1 MPPTTQQSKIAS
13 RIDKAF
19 KQTSHHRAKRQQH
32 QLRDSDDEAEDVIEW
47 GQRLDDF
54 GAPDARASGGSA
66 TPSTRRVTR
75 GSGMTNKDL
84 YKSVII
90 NGTEYCLGQA
100 VQVKSSSDAPYLAI
114 IYKLWENELGRKQ
127 VVARWLLRKSEIFLN
142 KKMNEV
148 HAEPGEVFY
157 SNADDLIT
165 PDQILASL
173 DVLSHAAYQAKLAA
187 PAAKKGAKSTDVTR
201 FCRRY
206 FNEQSAFTGELD
218 WDSFYGTNRIL
229 DPVIDAEM
237 FKKHAKKK
245 PMGKEAAAQAGRARV
260 QARRGR
266 PPAAPTPRA
275 AKRIR
280 SRVSDDEGNDPSVT
294 VASDDDNNDSGV
306 GSEVDQDDFK
316 PAKRGPRKQ
325 AAMPRT
331 PARARRASSAASLVR
346 ASTPATAPKRKMRL
360 QDIQPAAVSA
370 TILRRASRM
379 SRQALVAAPDG
390 ATIYEVARQRLH
402 VSAVPDT
409 LPCREDEFAE
419 IYGHLYNT
427 IEERNSM
434 CMYISGVPGTG
445 KTATVHEV
453 IRTLQENA
461 EEGDLPDFQYVELNG
476 MKMVEP
482 AQAYTQLWQAIAGEK
497 VTPKHASQLLDK
509 HFSTPSPRRHTYV
522 VLMDE
527 LDLLVTKSQSIM
539 YNFFDWPHRPH
550 AKLVVVAIANTMD
563 LPERMLNHKVSSRLG
578 LTRINFQP
586 YSHQQLM
593 TIVQSRLEGCAAFDV
608 DAIELCA
615 RKISAVSGDARRAL
629 DVCRRAVEIVEAE
642 WTKGDVQ
649 AGAKRPRQGPD
660 SGHGLVTMMVIDRAV
675 KEMYASGNIAFIQN
689 ASLQQKVF
697 LVSLRAAIRKAG
709 IPEVSLGDVAFV
721 HRQLC
726 QLHEL
731 AIPSYDQLAKICSQL
746 GATRCILAESSILDV
761 HQLVRLA
768 IAEDDITVALRP
780 DPLFQKIATS

>member
-1 MPPTTQQSKIAS
+1 
-13 RIDKAF
+13 
-19 KQTSHHRAKRQQH
+19 
-32 QLRDSDDEAEDVIEW
+32 
-47 GQRLDDF
+47 
-54 GAPDARASGGSA
+54 
-66 TPSTRRVTR
+66 
-75 GSGMTNKDL
+75 MTNKDL
-84 YKSVII
+84 YKSVVV
-90 NGTEYCLGQA
+90 NGTEYHLGQA
-100 VQVKSSSDAPYLAI
+100 VQVQSSNDTPYLAI
-114 IYKLWENELGRKQ
+114 IYKLWESEKGEKQ
-127 VVARWLLRKSEIFLN
+127 MVARWLLRQSEMFVS
-142 KKMNEV
+142 KKLGEV

-165 PDQILASL
+165 PDKILAPL
-173 DVLSHAAYQAKLAA
+173 EVLSHAAYQAHLAA
-187 PAAKKGAKSTDVTR
+187 TPLAPQGKKSAKAFDASVC

-206 FNEQSAFTGELD
+206 FDEQSAFIGELD
-218 WDSFYGTNRIL
+218 WEDIYRSNTGKIL

-237 FKKHAKKK
+237 FKKQEKKK
-245 PMGKEAAAQAGRARV
+245 LLGKEAAAQAGRARV
-260 QARRGR
+260 QAKRGR
-266 PPAAPTPRA
+266 PQAVSAAATRRR
-275 AKRIR
+275 K
-280 SRVSDDEGNDPSVT
+280 VGDSDDEDADLAAAP
-294 VASDDDNNDSGV
+294 ASDDDDEDGKYCVS
-306 GSEVDQDDFK
+306 DRDDFA
-316 PAKRGPRKQ
+316 PAKRGRRKTI
-325 AAMPRT
+325 AAAPRT
-331 PARARRASSAASLVR
+331 PARARRATLAKGTL
-346 ASTPATAPKRKMRL
+346 TPATATKRRMRL
-360 QDIQPAAVSA
+360 QDIQLSAAVSA
-370 TILRRASRM
+370 TILRRAARM
-379 SRQALVAAPDG
+379 GSELQAVAPEG
-390 ATIYEVARQRLH
+390 ASVYEVARQRLH

-453 IRTLQENA
+453 IRTLQENS
-461 EEGDLPDFQYVELNG
+461 EEGELPDFQYIELNG
-476 MKMVEP
+476 MKMTEP

-497 VTPKHASQLLDK
+497 ATPKHAAQLLEK
-509 HFSTPSPRRHTYV
+509 HFSTPSPRRRTYV

-593 TIVQSRLEGCAAFDV
+593 TIVQSRLEGCAAFDA
-608 DAIELCA
+608 DAVELCA

-642 WTKGDVQ
+642 SARESTL
-649 AGAKRPRQGPD
+649 AGGKRLRPSED
-660 SGHGLVTMMVIDRAV
+660 SGQLGLVTMMVIDRAV
-675 KEMYASGNIAFIQN
+675 KEMYASGNVAFIQN

-697 LVSLRAAIRKAG
+697 LLSLRAAIRKAG

-726 QLHEL
+726 QMHEL
-731 AIPSYDQLAKICSQL
+731 VIPSYDQIAKICSQL
-746 GATRCILAESSILDV
+746 GATRCILTESSILDV
-761 HQLVRLA
+761 HQQVRLA

-780 DPLFQKIATS
+780 DPFFQKIATS

>member
-1 MPPTTQQSKIAS
+1 MPPNPQQSKIAS
-13 RIDKAF
+13 RLDKAA
-19 KQTSHHRAKRQQH
+19 KQNKRKQHISH
-32 QLRDSDDEAEDVIEW
+32 DSDDEAEDVVEW
-47 GQRLDDF
+47 GQRLD
-54 GAPDARASGGSA
+54 GETASTGTAANA
-66 TPSTRRVTR
+66 TPSARRVTR
-75 GSGMTNKDL
+75 QSGMTNKDL
-84 YKSVII
+84 YKSVVV
-90 NGTEYCLGQA
+90 NGTEYHLGQA
-100 VQVKSSSDAPYLAI
+100 VQVQSSNDTPYLAI
-114 IYKLWENELGRKQ
+114 IYKLWESEKGEKQ
-127 VVARWLLRKSEIFLN
+127 MVARWLLRQSEMFVS
-142 KKMNEV
+142 KKLGEV

-165 PDQILASL
+165 PDKILAPL
-173 DVLSHAAYQAKLAA
+173 EVLSHSAYQAQLAA
-187 PAAKKGAKSTDVTR
+187 IPLPPLGKKSAKSFDASVC

-206 FNEQSAFTGELD
+206 FNEQSAFIGELD
-218 WDSFYGTNRIL
+218 WEDIYRSNTGKIL

-237 FKKHAKKK
+237 FKKQEKKK
-245 PMGKEAAAQAGRARV
+245 LLGKEAAAQAGRARV
-260 QARRGR
+260 QAKRGR
-266 PPAAPTPRA
+266 PQAASA
-275 AKRIR
+275 AATRRRKAGD
-280 SRVSDDEGNDPSVT
+280 SDDEDADLAAAP
-294 VASDDDNNDSGV
+294 ASDDDDDEDGKYSV
-306 GSEVDQDDFK
+306 SDRDDFA
-316 PAKRGPRKQ
+316 PAKRGRRKTI
-325 AAMPRT
+325 AAAPRT
-331 PARARRASSAASLVR
+331 PARARRATLAKGTL
-346 ASTPATAPKRKMRL
+346 TPATATKRRMRL
-360 QDIQPAAVSA
+360 QDIQLSAAVSA
-370 TILRRASRM
+370 TILRRATRIGSEL
-379 SRQALVAAPDG
+379 QAVAPEG
-390 ATIYEVARQRLH
+390 ASVYEVARQRLH

-453 IRTLQENA
+453 IRTLQENS
-461 EEGDLPDFQYVELNG
+461 EEGELPDFQYIELNG
-476 MKMVEP
+476 MKMTEP

-497 VTPKHASQLLDK
+497 ATPKHAAQLLEK
-509 HFSTPSPRRHTYV
+509 HFSTPSPRRRTYV

-593 TIVQSRLEGCAAFDV
+593 TIVQSRLEGCAAFDA
-608 DAIELCA
+608 DAVELCA

-642 WTKGDVQ
+642 SARESTL
-649 AGAKRPRQGPD
+649 AGGKRLRPSED
-660 SGHGLVTMMVIDRAV
+660 SGQLVTMMVIDRAV
-675 KEMYASGNIAFIQN
+675 KEMYASGNVAFIQN

-697 LVSLRAAIRKAG
+697 LLSLRAAIRKAG

-726 QLHEL
+726 QMHEL
-731 AIPSYDQLAKICSQL
+731 VIPSYDQIAKICSQL
-746 GATRCILAESSILDV
+746 GATRCILTESSILDV
-761 HQLVRLA
+761 HQQVRLA

-780 DPLFQKIATS
+780 DPFFQKITTS

>member
-1 MPPTTQQSKIAS
+1 MAPSTQQSKIAS
-13 RIDKAF
+13 RLDKAVQRTKR
-19 KQTSHHRAKRQQH
+19 KQHIAH
-32 QLRDSDDEAEDVIEW
+32 DSDDETEDTVEW
-47 GQRLDDF
+47 GQSLD
-54 GAPDARASGGSA
+54 GPSTTAGNA
-66 TPSTRRVTR
+66 TPSARRVTR
-75 GSGMTNKDL
+75 QSGMTNKDL
-84 YKSVII
+84 YRSVIV

-100 VQVKSSSDAPYLAI
+100 VQIQSSTNTPYLAI
-114 IYKLWENELGRKQ
+114 IYKLWESEKGEKQ
-127 VVARWLLRKSEIFLN
+127 MVARWLLRQSEMFVG
-142 KKMNEV
+142 KKVGEIQ
-148 HAEPGEVFY
+148 AEPGEVFY

-165 PDQILASL
+165 PDKILAPL
-173 DVLSHAAYQAKLAA
+173 EVLSHSAYLATRATTPLA
-187 PAAKKGAKSTDVTR
+187 PQGKKAAAKGSEATGAC

-206 FNEQSAFTGELD
+206 FNEQSAFIGDLD
-218 WDSFYGTNRIL
+218 WEDLYVGGGGKLL
-229 DPVIDAEM
+229 DPAVDASM
-237 FKKHAKKK
+237 FKRQEKKLL
-245 PMGKEAAAQAGRARV
+245 GKEAAAQAGRARV
-260 QARRGR
+260 QAKRGR
-266 PPAAPTPRA
+266 LPGATVAATPRATRKRKAGSSDDEDADPNAAPT
-275 AKRIR
+275 
-280 SRVSDDEGNDPSVT
+280 
-294 VASDDDNNDSGV
+294 SDDDEDEKYSQA
-306 GSEVDQDDFK
+306 DRDDFM
-316 PAKRGPRKQ
+316 PAKRGRRKSM
-325 AAMPRT
+325 AAAPRT
-331 PARARRASSAASLVR
+331 PARGQRATISKGAL
-346 ASTPATAPKRKMRL
+346 TPATTTKRRMRL
-360 QDIQPAAVSA
+360 QDIQLSAAVSA
-370 TILRRASRM
+370 TILRRATRIGNDS
-379 SRQALVAAPDG
+379 QVEVPEG
-390 ATIYEVARQRLH
+390 ASVYEVARQRLH
-402 VSAVPDT
+402 VSAVPET

-461 EEGDLPDFQYVELNG
+461 EEGDLPDFQYIELNG
-476 MKMVEP
+476 MKMTEP

-497 VTPKHASQLLDK
+497 ATPKHAAQLLEK
-509 HFSTPSPRRHTYV
+509 HFSTPSPRRRTYV

-593 TIVQSRLEGCAAFDV
+593 TIVMSRLEGCKAFDA

-642 WTKGDVQ
+642 SAREGGKRGRANED
-649 AGAKRPRQGPD
+649 AGL
-660 SGHGLVTMMVIDRAV
+660 LVTMMVIDRAV
-675 KEMYASGNIAFIQN
+675 KEMYASGNVAFIQN

-697 LVSLRAAIRKAG
+697 LLALRAAIRKAG

-726 QLHEL
+726 QMHEL
-731 AIPSYDQLAKICSQL
+731 AIPTYDQVAKICSQL
-746 GATRCILAESSILDV
+746 GATRCILTESSILDV
-761 HQLVRLA
+761 HQQVRLA

-780 DPLFQKIATS
+780 DPFFQKIATS

>member
-1 MPPTTQQSKIAS
+1 MPPNPQQSKIAS
-13 RIDKAF
+13 RLNKAAKKTKR
-19 KQTSHHRAKRQQH
+19 KQHISH
-32 QLRDSDDEAEDVIEW
+32 DSDDEAEDVVEW
-47 GQRLDDF
+47 GQRLD
-54 GAPDARASGGSA
+54 GETASSGTAANA
-66 TPSTRRVTR
+66 TPSARRVTR
-75 GSGMTNKDL
+75 QSGMTNKDL
-84 YKSVII
+84 YKSVVV
-90 NGTEYCLGQA
+90 NGMEYHLGQA
-100 VQVKSSSDAPYLAI
+100 VQVQSSNDTPYLAI
-114 IYKLWENELGRKQ
+114 IYKLWESEKGEKQ
-127 VVARWLLRKSEIFLN
+127 MVARWLLRQSEMFVS
-142 KKMNEV
+142 KKLGEV

-165 PDQILASL
+165 PDKILAPL
-173 DVLSHAAYQAKLAA
+173 EVLSHAAYQAHLAA
-187 PAAKKGAKSTDVTR
+187 TPLAPQGKKSAKAFDASVC

-206 FNEQSAFTGELD
+206 FDEQSAFIGELD
-218 WDSFYGTNRIL
+218 WEDIYRSNTGKIL

-237 FKKHAKKK
+237 FKKQEKKK
-245 PMGKEAAAQAGRARV
+245 PLGKEAAAQAGRASV
-260 QARRGR
+260 QAKRGR
-266 PPAAPTPRA
+266 PQAASAATTRRRKVGDSGDEDVDLAAAP
-275 AKRIR
+275 
-280 SRVSDDEGNDPSVT
+280 
-294 VASDDDNNDSGV
+294 ASDDDDEDGKYSVSDRND
-306 GSEVDQDDFK
+306 FA
-316 PAKRGPRKQ
+316 PAKQGRRKTL
-325 AAMPRT
+325 AAAPKT
-331 PARARRASSAASLVR
+331 PARARRATLAKGTL
-346 ASTPATAPKRKMRL
+346 TPATATKRRMRL
-360 QDIQPAAVSA
+360 QDIQLSAAVSA
-370 TILRRASRM
+370 TILRRAARM
-379 SRQALVAAPDG
+379 GSELQAVAPEG
-390 ATIYEVARQRLH
+390 ASVYEVARQRLH

-453 IRTLQENA
+453 IRTLQENS
-461 EEGDLPDFQYVELNG
+461 EEGELPDFQYIELNG
-476 MKMVEP
+476 MKMTEP

-497 VTPKHASQLLDK
+497 ATPKHAAQLLEK
-509 HFSTPSPRRHTYV
+509 HFSTPSPRRRTYV

-593 TIVQSRLEGCAAFDV
+593 TIVQSRLEGCAAFDA
-608 DAIELCA
+608 DAVELCA

-642 WTKGDVQ
+642 SARESTL
-649 AGAKRPRQGPD
+649 AGGKRVRPSED
-660 SGHGLVTMMVIDRAV
+660 SGQLGLVTMMVIDRAV
-675 KEMYASGNIAFIQN
+675 KEMYASGNVAFIQN

-697 LVSLRAAIRKAG
+697 LLSLRAAIRKAG

-726 QLHEL
+726 QMHEL
-731 AIPSYDQLAKICSQL
+731 VIPSYDQIAKICSQL
-746 GATRCILAESSILDV
+746 GATRCILTESSILDV
-761 HQLVRLA
+761 HQQVRLA

-780 DPLFQKIATS
+780 DPFFQKIATS

>member
-1 MPPTTQQSKIAS
+1 MPPNPQLSKIAS
-13 RIDKAF
+13 RLDKAA
-19 KQTSHHRAKRQQH
+19 KQTKRKQHISH
-32 QLRDSDDEAEDVIEW
+32 DSDDEAEDVVEW
-47 GQRLDDF
+47 GQRFDDQ
-54 GAPDARASGGSA
+54 AASTGTAVSA
-66 TPSTRRVTR
+66 TPSARRVTR
-75 GSGMTNKDL
+75 QSGMTNKDL
-84 YKSVII
+84 YKSVVV
-90 NGTEYCLGQA
+90 NGTEYHLGQA
-100 VQVKSSSDAPYLAI
+100 VQVQSSNNTPYLAI
-114 IYKLWENELGRKQ
+114 IYKLWESEKGEKQ
-127 VVARWLLRKSEIFLN
+127 MVARWLLRQSEMFVS
-142 KKMNEV
+142 KKLGEV

-157 SNADDLIT
+157 SNADDLVT
-165 PDQILASL
+165 PDKILAPL
-173 DVLSHAAYQAKLAA
+173 EVLSHSAYQAHVAATPLA
-187 PAAKKGAKSTDVTR
+187 PQGKKAVKASDANVC
-201 FCRRY
+201 FCWRY
-206 FNEQSAFTGELD
+206 FNEQSAFIGELD
-218 WDSFYGTNRIL
+218 WEDIYRSNAGKIL

-237 FKKHAKKK
+237 FKKQEKKK
-245 PMGKEAAAQAGRARV
+245 PLGKEAAAQAGRARV
-260 QARRGR
+260 QAKRGR
-266 PPAAPTPRA
+266 PPAASATATR
-275 AKRIR
+275 KRKTGD
-280 SRVSDDEGNDPSVT
+280 SDDEDADPT
-294 VASDDDNNDSGV
+294 AALTSDDDDEDVKYNVADR
-306 GSEVDQDDFK
+306 DDFT
-316 PAKRGPRKQ
+316 PAKRGRRKTI
-325 AAMPRT
+325 AAAPRT
-331 PARARRASSAASLVR
+331 PARARRTTLAKGTL
-346 ASTPATAPKRKMRL
+346 TPATATKRRMRL
-360 QDIQPAAVSA
+360 QDIQLSAAVSA
-370 TILRRASRM
+370 TILRRTTRM
-379 SRQALVAAPDG
+379 GSELQAAVPEG
-390 ATIYEVARQRLH
+390 ATVYEVARQRLH

-461 EEGDLPDFQYVELNG
+461 EEGELPDFQYIELNG
-476 MKMVEP
+476 MKMTEP

-497 VTPKHASQLLDK
+497 ATPKHAAQLLEK
-509 HFSTPSPRRHTYV
+509 HFSTPSPRRRTYV

-593 TIVQSRLEGCAAFDV
+593 TIVQSRLEGCAAFDA
-608 DAIELCA
+608 DAVELCA

-642 WTKGDVQ
+642 SARESTL
-649 AGAKRPRQGPD
+649 AGGKRVRPSED
-660 SGHGLVTMMVIDRAV
+660 SGQLVTMMIIDRAV
-675 KEMYASGNIAFIQN
+675 KEMYASGNVAFIQN

-697 LVSLRAAIRKAG
+697 LLSLRAAIRKAG

-726 QLHEL
+726 QMHEL
-731 AIPSYDQLAKICSQL
+731 VIPSYDQIAKICSQL
-746 GATRCILAESSILDV
+746 GATRCILTESSILDV
-761 HQLVRLA
+761 HQQVRLA

-780 DPLFQKIATS
+780 DPFFQKIATS

>member
-1 MPPTTQQSKIAS
+1 MPPNPQQSKIAS
-13 RIDKAF
+13 RLDKAA
-19 KQTSHHRAKRQQH
+19 KQTKRKQHISH
-32 QLRDSDDEAEDVIEW
+32 DSDDEAEDVVEW
-47 GQRLDDF
+47 GQRLD
-54 GAPDARASGGSA
+54 GETASSGTAANA
-66 TPSTRRVTR
+66 TPSARRVTR
-75 GSGMTNKDL
+75 QSGMTNKDL
-84 YKSVII
+84 YKSVVV
-90 NGTEYCLGQA
+90 NGTEYHLGQA
-100 VQVKSSSDAPYLAI
+100 VQVQSSNDTPYLAI
-114 IYKLWENELGRKQ
+114 IYKLWESEKGEKQ
-127 VVARWLLRKSEIFLN
+127 MVARWLLRQSEMFVS
-142 KKMNEV
+142 KKLGEV

-165 PDQILASL
+165 PDKILAPL
-173 DVLSHAAYQAKLAA
+173 EVLSHAAYQAHLAA
-187 PAAKKGAKSTDVTR
+187 TPLAPQGKKSAKAFDASVC

-206 FNEQSAFTGELD
+206 FNEQSAFIGELD
-218 WDSFYGTNRIL
+218 WEDIYRSNTGKIL

-237 FKKHAKKK
+237 FKKQEKKK
-245 PMGKEAAAQAGRARV
+245 LLGKEAAAQAGRARV
-260 QARRGR
+260 QAKRGR
-266 PPAAPTPRA
+266 PQAVSAAATRRR
-275 AKRIR
+275 K
-280 SRVSDDEGNDPSVT
+280 VGDSDDEDADLAAAP
-294 VASDDDNNDSGV
+294 ASDDDDEDGKYCVS
-306 GSEVDQDDFK
+306 DRDDFA
-316 PAKRGPRKQ
+316 PAKRGRRKTI
-325 AAMPRT
+325 AAAPRT
-331 PARARRASSAASLVR
+331 PARARRATLAKGTL
-346 ASTPATAPKRKMRL
+346 TPATATKRRMRL
-360 QDIQPAAVSA
+360 QDIQLSAAVSA
-370 TILRRASRM
+370 TILRRAARM
-379 SRQALVAAPDG
+379 GSELQAVAPEG
-390 ATIYEVARQRLH
+390 ASVYEVARQRLH

-453 IRTLQENA
+453 IRTLQENS
-461 EEGDLPDFQYVELNG
+461 EEGELPDFQYIELNG
-476 MKMVEP
+476 MKMTEP

-497 VTPKHASQLLDK
+497 ATPKHAAQLLEK
-509 HFSTPSPRRHTYV
+509 HFSTPSPRRRTYV

-593 TIVQSRLEGCAAFDV
+593 TIVQSRLEGCAAFDA
-608 DAIELCA
+608 DAVELCA

-642 WTKGDVQ
+642 SARESTL
-649 AGAKRPRQGPD
+649 AGGKRLRPSED
-660 SGHGLVTMMVIDRAV
+660 SGQLGLVTMMVIDRAV
-675 KEMYASGNIAFIQN
+675 KEMYASGNVAFIQN

-697 LVSLRAAIRKAG
+697 LLSLRAAIRKAG

-726 QLHEL
+726 QMHEL
-731 AIPSYDQLAKICSQL
+731 VIPSYDQIAKICSQL
-746 GATRCILAESSILDV
+746 GATRCILTESSILDV
-761 HQLVRLA
+761 HQQVRLA

-780 DPLFQKIATS
+780 DPFFQKIATS

>member
-1 MPPTTQQSKIAS
+1 QHI
-13 RIDKAF
+13 
-19 KQTSHHRAKRQQH
+19 SH
-32 QLRDSDDEAEDVIEW
+32 DSDDEAEDVVEW
-47 GQRLDDF
+47 GQRLD
-54 GAPDARASGGSA
+54 GETASSGTAANA
-66 TPSTRRVTR
+66 TPSARRVTR
-75 GSGMTNKDL
+75 QSGMTNKDL
-84 YKSVII
+84 YKSVVV
-90 NGTEYCLGQA
+90 NGTEYHLGQA
-100 VQVKSSSDAPYLAI
+100 VQVQSSNDTPYLAI
-114 IYKLWENELGRKQ
+114 IYKLWESEKGEKQ
-127 VVARWLLRKSEIFLN
+127 MVARWLLRQSEMFVS
-142 KKMNEV
+142 KKLGEV

-157 SNADDLIT
+157 SNADDLVT
-165 PDQILASL
+165 PDKILAPL
-173 DVLSHAAYQAKLAA
+173 EVLSHSAYQAHLAA
-187 PAAKKGAKSTDVTR
+187 TPLAPHGKKSAKALDASVC

-206 FNEQSAFTGELD
+206 FNEQSAFIGELD
-218 WDSFYGTNRIL
+218 WEDIYRSNTGKIL

-237 FKKHAKKK
+237 FKKQEKKK
-245 PMGKEAAAQAGRARV
+245 PLGKEAAAQAGRARV
-260 QARRGR
+260 QAKRGR
-266 PPAAPTPRA
+266 PQAASAATTRRRKVGDSGDEDVDLAAAP
-275 AKRIR
+275 
-280 SRVSDDEGNDPSVT
+280 
-294 VASDDDNNDSGV
+294 ASDDDDEDGKYSV
-306 GSEVDQDDFK
+306 SDRDDFA
-316 PAKRGPRKQ
+316 PAKQGRRKTL
-325 AAMPRT
+325 AAAPKT
-331 PARARRASSAASLVR
+331 PARARRATLAKDTL
-346 ASTPATAPKRKMRL
+346 TPATATKRRMRL
-360 QDIQPAAVSA
+360 QDIQLSVAVSA
-370 TILRRASRM
+370 TILRRATRM
-379 SRQALVAAPDG
+379 GSELQAVAPEG
-390 ATIYEVARQRLH
+390 ASVYEVARQRLH

-453 IRTLQENA
+453 IRTLQENS
-461 EEGDLPDFQYVELNG
+461 EEGELPDFQYIELNG
-476 MKMVEP
+476 MKMTEP

-497 VTPKHASQLLDK
+497 ATPKHAAQLLEK
-509 HFSTPSPRRHTYV
+509 HFSTPSPRRRTYV

-593 TIVQSRLEGCAAFDV
+593 TIVQSRLEGCAAFDA
-608 DAIELCA
+608 DAVELCA

-642 WTKGDVQ
+642 SARESTL
-649 AGAKRPRQGPD
+649 AGGKRVRPSED
-660 SGHGLVTMMVIDRAV
+660 SGQLGLVTMMVIDRAV
-675 KEMYASGNIAFIQN
+675 KEMYASGNVAFIQN

-697 LVSLRAAIRKAG
+697 LLSLRAAIRKAG

-726 QLHEL
+726 QMHEL
-731 AIPSYDQLAKICSQL
+731 VIPSYDQIAKICSQL
-746 GATRCILAESSILDV
+746 GATRCILTESSILDV
-761 HQLVRLA
+761 HQQVRLA

-780 DPLFQKIATS
+780 DPFFQKIATS

>member
-1 MPPTTQQSKIAS
+1 MPPNPQQSKIAS
-13 RIDKAF
+13 RLNKAAKKTKR
-19 KQTSHHRAKRQQH
+19 KQHISH
-32 QLRDSDDEAEDVIEW
+32 DSDDEAEDVVEW
-47 GQRLDDF
+47 GQRLD
-54 GAPDARASGGSA
+54 GETASSGTAANA
-66 TPSTRRVTR
+66 TPSARRVTR
-75 GSGMTNKDL
+75 QSGMTNKDL
-84 YKSVII
+84 YKSVVV
-90 NGTEYCLGQA
+90 NGTEYHLGQA
-100 VQVKSSSDAPYLAI
+100 VQVQSSNDTPYLAI
-114 IYKLWENELGRKQ
+114 IYKLWESEKGEKQ
-127 VVARWLLRKSEIFLN
+127 MVARWLLRQSEMFVS
-142 KKMNEV
+142 KKLGEV

-165 PDQILASL
+165 PDKILAPL
-173 DVLSHAAYQAKLAA
+173 EVLSHAAYQAHLAA
-187 PAAKKGAKSTDVTR
+187 TPLAPQGKKSAKAFDASVC

-206 FNEQSAFTGELD
+206 FNEQSAFIGELD
-218 WDSFYGTNRIL
+218 WEDIYRSNTGKIL

-237 FKKHAKKK
+237 FKKQEKKK
-245 PMGKEAAAQAGRARV
+245 LLGKEAAAQAGRARV
-260 QARRGR
+260 QAKRGR
-266 PPAAPTPRA
+266 PQAVSAAATRRR
-275 AKRIR
+275 K
-280 SRVSDDEGNDPSVT
+280 VGDSDDEDADLAAAP
-294 VASDDDNNDSGV
+294 ASDDDDEDGKYCVS
-306 GSEVDQDDFK
+306 DRDDFA
-316 PAKRGPRKQ
+316 PAKRGRRKTI
-325 AAMPRT
+325 AAAPRT
-331 PARARRASSAASLVR
+331 PARARRATLAKGTL
-346 ASTPATAPKRKMRL
+346 TPATATKRRMRL
-360 QDIQPAAVSA
+360 QDIQLSAAVSA
-370 TILRRASRM
+370 TILRRAARM
-379 SRQALVAAPDG
+379 GSELQAVAPEG
-390 ATIYEVARQRLH
+390 ASVYEVARQRLH

-453 IRTLQENA
+453 IRTLQENS
-461 EEGDLPDFQYVELNG
+461 EEGELPDFQYIELNG
-476 MKMVEP
+476 MKMTEP

-497 VTPKHASQLLDK
+497 ATPKHAAQLLEK
-509 HFSTPSPRRHTYV
+509 HFSTPSPRRRTYV

-593 TIVQSRLEGCAAFDV
+593 TIVQSRLEGCAAFDA
-608 DAIELCA
+608 DAVELCA

-642 WTKGDVQ
+642 SARESTL
-649 AGAKRPRQGPD
+649 AGGKRLRPSED
-660 SGHGLVTMMVIDRAV
+660 SGQLGLVTMMVIDRAV
-675 KEMYASGNIAFIQN
+675 KEMYASGNVAFIQN

-697 LVSLRAAIRKAG
+697 LLSLRAAIRKAG

-726 QLHEL
+726 QMHEL
-731 AIPSYDQLAKICSQL
+731 VIPSYDQIAKICSQL
-746 GATRCILAESSILDV
+746 GATRCILTESSILDV
-761 HQLVRLA
+761 HQQVRLA

-780 DPLFQKIATS
+780 DPFFQKIATS